1 MDHAEQMVMES
12 EVSAVVLG
20 GQSGE
25 FILCDLGGEIDSA
38 MQAAQARGLRYMGV
52 LSIARGVATANCDSD
67 PEAIATLMS
76 AAIVFGAQN
85 AGRLRP
91 PQQDD
96 FLEFAERLWSLDDPR
111 PEA

>member
-1 MDHAEQMVMES
+1 MDTQERMVMES

-25 FILCDLGGEIDSA
+25 FILCDLGGEIDTA

-52 LSIARGVATANCDSD
+52 LSIARGVATANCEPD
-67 PEAIATLMS
+67 PEAIASVTS
-76 AAIVFGAQN
+76 AAAIFGAQN
-85 AGRLRP
+85 VGRLRL

-111 PEA
+111 PKA